1 MTTIRSGAPRVAPTT
16 TSSPSAPKQA
26 TSSSQS
32 AATGYSESSSFTPAA
47 ADPAKAAAFKKT
59 IDDARGIVNSDKV
72 PDGEVKDALKTL
84 LDKSYP
90 SNKELEKGLGAF
102 VGLRD
107 AGILSKDELKT
118 VSDAVMKRLALKSTI
133 DFSMNSVKEMLQK
146 LANNKPESW

>member
-1 MTTIRSGAPRVAPTT
+1 M
-16 TSSPSAPKQA
+16 
-26 TSSSQS
+26 
-32 AATGYSESSSFTPAA
+32 
-47 ADPAKAAAFKKT
+47 
-59 IDDARGIVNSDKV
+59 NSDKV

-90 SNKELEKGLGAF
+90 TNKELEKGLGAF
-102 VGLRD
+102 CGLRD

-133 DFSMNSVKEMLQK
+133 DFSMNSVKEMLSK